1 MGCCQGGLFD
11 RVQQL
16 ELAAT
21 VEPTSLVTD
30 AAVLPSELQEPDE
43 LVISRPDTS
52 THGNPPDS
60 VTNQE
65 KIPIVPFLKSYSLTM
80 LGNSSADEIRYSK
93 LVLQIASTRA
103 IYFIIC
109 TTILAIIT
117 LIIADYD
124 RMDPVKGVEVSRST
138 LCCCTRITTYI
149 ISNSIFVVGE
159 ALFVLGMLTVHTCS
173 CKCQA
178 LCRKCL
184 AARA

>member
-11 RVQQL
+11 RVQKL
-16 ELAAT
+16 EFAAK
-21 VEPTSLVTD
+21 VGPTSLVTN
-30 AAVLPSELQEPDE
+30 AAVLPSELQEPNE

-52 THGNPPDS
+52 TDGNPPDI

-80 LGNSSADEIRYSK
+80 LGNSSADEIHYSK
-93 LVLQIASTRA
+93 LVLQISSTRA
-103 IYFIIC
+103 IYFVIC

-138 LCCCTRITTYI
+138 FIWFIIVWEVVCIALVLFIFWCAYSHIKIHNATQNNPTLCCCTRITT
-149 ISNSIFVVGE
+149 
-159 ALFVLGMLTVHTCS
+159 
-173 CKCQA
+173 
-178 LCRKCL
+178 
-184 AARA
+184 